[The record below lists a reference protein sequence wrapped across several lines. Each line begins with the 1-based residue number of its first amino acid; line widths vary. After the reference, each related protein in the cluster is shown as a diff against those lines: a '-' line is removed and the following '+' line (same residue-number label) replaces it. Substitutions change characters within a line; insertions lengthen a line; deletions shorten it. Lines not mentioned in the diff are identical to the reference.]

1 MDRSVIASPT
11 NEQIS
16 DVTPKSPAD
25 NAGLK
30 NDDYIIEIS
39 GQNVQNMQYS
49 EVVEF
54 IKAKKQED
62 DLQLL
67 VADRQT
73 LDWYKNKKLPIA
85 SQVVP
90 KMQYIE
96 TLIKE
101 DLDREAAAAA
111 ADDLAVSRADDSNC
125 MYLVTT

>member
-1 MDRSVIASPT
+1 MSP
-11 NEQIS
+11 N
-16 DVTPKSPAD
+16 SPAAH
-25 NAGLK
+25 AGLQ

-49 EVVEF
+49 EVVEY

-67 VADRQT
+67 VADRLT

-85 SQVVP
+85 SQIVP

-96 TLIKE
+96 TLLKE
-101 DLDREAAAAA
+101 ELERDASAAT
-111 ADDLAVSRADDSNC
+111 DDVNRSLSDNC
-125 MYLVTT
+125 T

>member
-1 MDRSVIASPT
+1 MSP
-11 NEQIS
+11 N
-16 DVTPKSPAD
+16 SPA
-25 NAGLK
+25 AHSGLQ

-54 IKAKKQED
+54 IKTKKQED

-73 LDWYKNKKLPIA
+73 IDWYKNKKLPIA

-96 TLIKE
+96 TLLKE
-101 DLDREAAAAA
+101 ELDRDAEEANR
-111 ADDLAVSRADDSNC
+111 SHTENC
-125 MYLVTT
+125 TYS